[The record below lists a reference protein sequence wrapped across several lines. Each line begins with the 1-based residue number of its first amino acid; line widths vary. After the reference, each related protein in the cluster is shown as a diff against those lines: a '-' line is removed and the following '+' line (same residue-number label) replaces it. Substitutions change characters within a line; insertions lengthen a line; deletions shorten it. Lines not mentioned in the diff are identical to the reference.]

1 MNNMKKLLLLTTL
14 LFWGL
19 LLTWCNVNPNNQE
32 SESTTMLWAKS
43 SQFDLES
50 ELWRIEA
57 CADRV
62 GFHLNTNDYDIS
74 WEDENEGWASFIRD
88 GHVSY
93 VKQWEEAED
102 DVQCIIDMVDNSV
115 NIEFSNHIYNWELQ

>member
-19 LLTWCNVNPNNQE
+19 LLTGCNVNPNNQDT
-32 SESTTMLWAKS
+32 ESTVLWAKT

-62 GFHLNTNDYDIS
+62 GFYLNTNDYDIS

-88 GHVSY
+88 GHVVY
-93 VKQWEEAED
+93 GKQWEEAED

>member
-19 LLTWCNVNPNNQE
+19 LLTGCNVTPNNQDT
-32 SESTTMLWAKS
+32 ESTVLWAKT